1 MDIVNNSVLL
11 DRIGDLEAENA
22 ELRKQCGEMASL
34 LAGGVRT
41 RNTDMVMGA
50 VLSGGD
56 VMVLAKKLA
65 ESK

>member
-1 MDIVNNSVLL
+1 MTPGMDWLL
-11 DRIGDLEAENA
+11 EQNEKLKDENA
-22 ELRKQCGEMASL
+22 ELRKLNADMASV
-34 LAGGVRT
+34 LAHGVRT

-56 VMVLAKKLA
+56 VMALAKRLA